1 MGRSVLSPQTSYESM
16 WVQVP
21 PGCHAEAWPGLLHE
35 VGSSPHLYVPSQG
48 FPTPSLGLQWF
59 GVLSGVISHPQPIN
73 LFGPLLISLQDCVCC
88 WSSSAHAGKC
98 PKRGLPPWMESVE
111 C

>member
-21 PGCHAEAWPGLLHE
+21 PGCHAETWPGLLHE
-35 VGSSPHLYVPSQG
+35 VGSSPCLYVPSRG

-59 GVLSGVISHPQPIN
+59 GVLSRGHQPSTTCKPIWTTSN
-73 LFGPLLISLQDCVCC
+73 
-88 WSSSAHAGKC
+88 
-98 PKRGLPPWMESVE
+98 
-111 C
+111 